1 MTRRTGCAAWPI
13 TRPLRVMA
21 DCPSLAGLARGV
33 MAAVIAMWR
42 SAILGGAVFAVSS
55 SAEAQVPFPNE
66 PAEINACLCLQ
77 QAAAA
82 LAAQKDAKG
91 QALAAL
97 DRQLADLDAQLATE
111 RPRVDVNSAESISRY
126 KALLERRDAA
136 FGQIGPAQS
145 DAAQAV
151 SRYNASV
158 DEYNRRCTH
167 PFDPGLVA
175 NIQAHLICP
184 PIQ

>member
-1 MTRRTGCAAWPI
+1 MGSSTAFFRF
-13 TRPLRVMA
+13 
-21 DCPSLAGLARGV
+21 
-33 MAAVIAMWR
+33 
-42 SAILGGAVFAVSS
+42 AILGCAVFVFGS
-55 SAEAQVPFPNE
+55 SAEAQLPVPNE

-82 LAAQKDAKG
+82 LSAQKETKG
-91 QALAAL
+91 QALVAL
-97 DRQLADLDAQLATE
+97 DRQLADLDAQLAGE
-111 RPRVDVNSAESISRY
+111 RPRVDVNSGESVSRY

-136 FGQIGPAQS
+136 FGRIGPAQS

-158 DEYNRRCTH
+158 DEYNRRSASH
-167 PFDPGLVA
+167 PFDPVLVA

-184 PIQ
+184 PLQ